1 MANFEVEE
9 PRDLG
14 DAPSGGGG
22 LGLGDFEPEPVATE
36 DLPDRL
42 APHESIQQ
50 TIQMKQAELQAL
62 GLELQL
68 APQGRSTKDIEAELK
83 RVDRDLRAQ
92 AQKKMDLML
101 RSAPTYATKPA
112 TTFPPTKANL
122 KLQSEINEKL
132 FGNPLAFRSQV
143 PPKSMRGW
151 NYTRVNLGASVN

>member
-9 PRDLG
+9 PRD
-14 DAPSGGGG
+14 

-68 APQGRSTKDIEAELK
+68 APKDEARK
-83 RVDRDLRAQ
+83 T
-92 AQKKMDLML
+92 
-101 RSAPTYATKPA
+101 SKP
-112 TTFPPTKANL
+112 N
-122 KLQSEINEKL
+122 
-132 FGNPLAFRSQV
+132 
-143 PPKSMRGW
+143 
-151 NYTRVNLGASVN
+151 